1 MCVCVYTSIY
11 PYILMHVCNNKEKE
25 AVNWRAVGTLEGS
38 RWDSWGGGTEI
49 RKGGGSD
56 VIYFR

>member
-1 MCVCVYTSIY
+1 
-11 PYILMHVCNNKEKE
+11 MHVCNNKEKE